1 MEVLGLKL
9 HFAQKAWGVENWLD
23 PDNAT
28 NTTETSVHGDGSW
41 KCRKGQRVWVRPGMT
56 QCCHDRHTD
65 ATWCP
70 WGPDCKL
77 CIEKQE
83 RSTDYSPTVDG
94 RGSVWESSSD
104 GWAESP
110 NDPKNDETGAT
121 VELDYFSLPRDPFNL
136 FSSDDN
142 PYEII
147 KENER
152 AKKHPFFKTFMSWL
166 IDKHSLPDDHIWG
179 HPEDEPVL
187 DLCDFI
193 EWLVETGRGFY
204 GDHPEETRMHA
215 VITSLFH
222 TLNHVQYMLI
232 NG

>member
-9 HFAQKAWGVENWLD
+9 HFARKAWGVENWLD

-83 RSTDYSPTVDG
+83 RSTVYMGPFGNLLRMAALNPPMILRMMRPGLRWSWTIFLFLVIPSTCFL
-94 RGSVWESSSD
+94 RMITPMKLSRRTN
-104 GWAESP
+104 AP
-110 NDPKNDETGAT
+110 RNTP
-121 VELDYFSLPRDPFNL
+121 SLKRSCL
-136 FSSDDN
+136 
-142 PYEII
+142 
-147 KENER
+147 
-152 AKKHPFFKTFMSWL
+152 
-166 IDKHSLPDDHIWG
+166 G
-179 HPEDEPVL
+179 
-187 DLCDFI
+187 
-193 EWLVETGRGFY
+193 
-204 GDHPEETRMHA
+204 
-215 VITSLFH
+215 
-222 TLNHVQYMLI
+222 
-232 NG
+232 